1 MFCRP
6 WIDWCCS
13 GFHCFCRTN
22 TVPFHCAVAIVYSF
36 CPNFEQCTYYFGKK
50 RVWHWKVTAAFL
62 QWARQKSFEQNFF
75 TNEMKCNQHLSV
87 SLSFFLILPRYWIFV
102 CAWVFLMDFLTFCIF
117 IVQPNQFERL
127 SIHAFC
133 ICVVISF
140 LYEQI
145 ISDQSRK
152 MKKTHRTC
160 AQSNSYYYCLI
171 KKKEQK
177 GITNK
182 LTSTTKRSH
191 EKRNRPQ
198 RTTNAKNKYIHSL
211 FLCQNQPNWMNYL
224 EHKDL
229 LLTKLCR
236 LNCIHISPYRDRY
249 VYWTIQPSHLKLH
262 NSCVQRNLKIFASH
276 KRSQRHLLACTHNAY
291 AFVHTKK
298 QRR

>member
-1 MFCRP
+1 MVVYGKLAQGKWKRKYCSAATRRFSDNWKSHPLVFLCVRVFMSSTFWLLQFNVLSTMNRLMMFGFSLFLP
-6 WIDWCCS
+6 NKCCS
-13 GFHCFCRTN
+13 ISLRCCY
-22 TVPFHCAVAIVYSF
+22 IVYSF

-50 RVWHWKVTAAFL
+50 RVWHWKVTAEFL

-171 KKKEQK
+171 KKK
-177 GITNK
+177 NK
-182 LTSTTKRSH
+182 K
-191 EKRNRPQ
+191 E
-198 RTTNAKNKYIHSL
+198 
-211 FLCQNQPNWMNYL
+211 
-224 EHKDL
+224 
-229 LLTKLCR
+229 
-236 LNCIHISPYRDRY
+236 
-249 VYWTIQPSHLKLH
+249 
-262 NSCVQRNLKIFASH
+262 
-276 KRSQRHLLACTHNAY
+276 
-291 AFVHTKK
+291 
-298 QRR
+298 